1 MNRVLL
7 SILRKEFMHIW
18 RDPQTLLIILVWPVL
33 MLLVFS
39 YAITLEMR
47 GIPTGLVDLSGS
59 PDSRHLVQSIT
70 ASGFFDLVEQELHP
84 EEYEEL
90 FQRGAV
96 RCIIVI
102 PADYSRSLATEPVT
116 AVQVLIDAADPNAAN
131 FIHNYLNSI
140 LLDTS
145 FELNRI
151 SVIPFTLSPRF
162 LYNPDLS
169 STHFFVPGLI
179 AVILLL
185 ISALLTSIA
194 IVREKEMGT
203 LEQVLV
209 SPARARQIILGKVI
223 PYILLG
229 FLDGAI
235 VLAVGILWFQ
245 VPLHGELWQ
254 VLLAMLLYITPG
266 SEQVKDTI
274 ERDGFSAT
282 FERAGG
288 MMLANACGPCIGQ
301 WARAGADEQQPNS
314 IMISFNRNFAKRND
328 GNPNTHSFVV
338 SPEIATV
345 FALAGRL
352 DFNPLTDALTN
363 RAGEPVQLPEPQGE
377 ELPPAGFVSGDRG
390 IVLPPINGEAV
401 EIPVSD
407 SSERLQLLT
416 PFEPWDGKEL
426 TGLKLLIK
434 VKGKCTTDHISMA
447 GPWLKYRGHLENI
460 SGNLLIGATNTF
472 NDSVDSIRNQLNGEY
487 QPVPEVARAYQAAG
501 VETLIVGD
509 ENYGEGSSREHA
521 AMEPRFLKVR
531 VVLTRSFARIHETNL
546 KKQGMLAVTFAD
558 PADYEKIREDDICA
572 VEGLGEFAPG
582 SRLELA
588 LQHSDGSRDQIE
600 LKHTYSHNQIA
611 WFKAGSALNHIRNL
625 NRVE

>member
-254 VLLAMLLYITPG
+254 VLLAMLERERRGGEGKKIDISLAHAAVSQKPPG
-266 SEQVKDTI
+266 TQTYRGSLTVVYASGEEGFMEPSFTI
-274 ERDGFSAT
+274 E
-282 FERAGG
+282 
-288 MMLANACGPCIGQ
+288 
-301 WARAGADEQQPNS
+301 
-314 IMISFNRNFAKRND
+314 
-328 GNPNTHSFVV
+328 
-338 SPEIATV
+338 
-345 FALAGRL
+345 
-352 DFNPLTDALTN
+352 
-363 RAGEPVQLPEPQGE
+363 
-377 ELPPAGFVSGDRG
+377 
-390 IVLPPINGEAV
+390 VLPPLGVRVPREEVDLEARSLVAYLDRPAGAV
-401 EIPVSD
+401 EITVIADTGEVIDQGSVPFAG
-407 SSERLQLLT
+407 EAPET
-416 PFEPWDGKEL
+416 PL
-426 TGLKLLIK
+426 
-434 VKGKCTTDHISMA
+434 
-447 GPWLKYRGHLENI
+447 
-460 SGNLLIGATNTF
+460 
-472 NDSVDSIRNQLNGEY
+472 
-487 QPVPEVARAYQAAG
+487 
-501 VETLIVGD
+501 
-509 ENYGEGSSREHA
+509 
-521 AMEPRFLKVR
+521 R
-531 VVLTRSFARIHETNL
+531 VT
-546 KKQGMLAVTFAD
+546 
-558 PADYEKIREDDICA
+558 
-572 VEGLGEFAPG
+572 
-582 SRLELA
+582 
-588 LQHSDGSRDQIE
+588 
-600 LKHTYSHNQIA
+600 
-611 WFKAGSALNHIRNL
+611 W
-625 NRVE
+625 RV

>member
-254 VLLAMLLYITPG
+254 VLLAMLLYISTG
-266 SEQVKDTI
+266 LSFGLLISTVARSQQV
-274 ERDGFSAT
+274 A
-282 FERAGG
+282 
-288 MMLANACGPCIGQ
+288 MMLALIATILPT
-301 WARAGADEQQPNS
+301 
-314 IMISFNRNFAKRND
+314 IMLSGFIFPVESMPLIFQYVSQIVPA
-328 GNPNTHSFVV
+328 THFLEIIRGIMLKGVGLDLLWRETLYLVALTLLLLVV
-338 SPEIATV
+338 SVRKFKTV
-345 FALAGRL
+345 
-352 DFNPLTDALTN
+352 
-363 RAGEPVQLPEPQGE
+363 
-377 ELPPAGFVSGDRG
+377 
-390 IVLPPINGEAV
+390 
-401 EIPVSD
+401 
-407 SSERLQLLT
+407 
-416 PFEPWDGKEL
+416 
-426 TGLKLLIK
+426 
-434 VKGKCTTDHISMA
+434 
-447 GPWLKYRGHLENI
+447 
-460 SGNLLIGATNTF
+460 
-472 NDSVDSIRNQLNGEY
+472 
-487 QPVPEVARAYQAAG
+487 
-501 VETLIVGD
+501 
-509 ENYGEGSSREHA
+509 
-521 AMEPRFLKVR
+521 ME
-531 VVLTRSFARIHETNL
+531 
-546 KKQGMLAVTFAD
+546 
-558 PADYEKIREDDICA
+558 
-572 VEGLGEFAPG
+572 
-582 SRLELA
+582 
-588 LQHSDGSRDQIE
+588 
-600 LKHTYSHNQIA
+600 
-611 WFKAGSALNHIRNL
+611 
-625 NRVE
+625 